1 MSGKDGVR
9 TTVKVKLVGPDGNVI
24 KEIDGEGPDPFAPV
38 FFYDFFYLLTN
49 SMQTGP
55 MPDVFGKS
63 WTIYG
68 TSYFHSTTLTYLTA
82 GPCVI
87 NCPSGSYSPPSGP
100 GIWLFSC
107 YPGTIIIDGWAVYLP
122 SGLPSSCLITGVFY
136 YTPSISLPNQGG
148 YLGSYSQVLPA
159 GTTSSFPPGMT
170 SPSSPGQIIY
180 QDVSISQSMI
190 NTLGS
195 PVTVS
200 TIALVAALYGTPA
213 PSPMFIPITFY
224 VLTPPL
230 IWSPNTTLTVT
241 ITLTIPIGIAASP
254 YQPQTSSQPTIS
266 I

>member
-1 MSGKDGVR
+1 MPDREGVR
-9 TTVKVKLVGPDGNVI
+9 TTVKVKLVGPDGKVI
-24 KEIDGEGPDPFAPV
+24 KELDGKGPDPFAPV
-38 FFYDFFYLLTN
+38 FFFDFFYLLTN
-49 SMQTGP
+49 SVQSGP
-55 MPDVFGKS
+55 MLDIFGSSWYIYVTTVF
-63 WTIYG
+63 TN
-68 TSYFHSTTLTYLTA
+68 TTLTYLTA

-87 NCPSGSYSPPSGP
+87 NCPNGSYSPPSGP

-107 YPGTIIIDGWAVYLP
+107 YPGTIVIDGWTVYLP

-136 YTPSISLPNQGG
+136 YTPSISLPFSSG
-148 YLGSYSQVLPA
+148 YSTVLPTGA
-159 GTTSSFPPGMT
+159 TSSFPPGMT

-224 VLTPPL
+224 VLSPPL

-241 ITLTIPIGIAASP
+241 VTMTIPIGVAASP
-254 YQPQTSSQPTIS
+254 YQPSTSASFS
-266 I
+266 LG

>member
-1 MSGKDGVR
+1 MPDKESVR
-9 TTVKVKLVGPDGNVI
+9 TTVKVKLVGPDGKVL
-24 KEIDGEGPDPFAPV
+24 KELDGKGPDPFVPV
-38 FFYDFFYLLTN
+38 FFYNFFYILTN
-49 SMQTGP
+49 SMSSGP
-55 MPDVFGKS
+55 MPDIFGKS

-68 TSYFHSTTLTYLTA
+68 TSDFPSTTLTYLTA

-87 NCPSGSYSPPSGP
+87 NCPNGSYSPPSGP

-107 YPGTIIIDGWAVYLP
+107 YPGTIVIDGWTVYLP

-136 YTPSISLPNQGG
+136 YTPSISLP
-148 YLGSYSQVLPA
+148 YPGSYSQILPA
-159 GTTSSFPPGMT
+159 GTTSSFPSGMT

-224 VLTPPL
+224 VLSPPL
-230 IWSPNTTLTVT
+230 TWSPNTTLTVT
-241 ITLTIPIGIAASP
+241 VTMTIPIGVAASP
-254 YQPQTSSQPTIS
+254 YRPPTSVSFS
-266 I
+266 LG